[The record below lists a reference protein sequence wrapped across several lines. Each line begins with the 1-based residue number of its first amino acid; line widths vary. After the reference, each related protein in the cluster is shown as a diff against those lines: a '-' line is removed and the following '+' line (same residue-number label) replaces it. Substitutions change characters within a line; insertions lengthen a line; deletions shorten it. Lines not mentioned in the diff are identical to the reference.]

1 METGITFTFA
11 AIFLGAAL
19 LSSIALYAK
28 QPIIIAHRAW
38 RGSRAA
44 WAGRC
49 VRYGP
54 GLRRRPRGHHP
65 APVPARPR
73 YEARR
78 AMEQLAS
85 VYLVALISAV
95 VFASTGYGLS
105 LALLQWLGCHPH
117 QRRTGVFIN
126 DYRH

>member
-28 QPIIIAHRAW
+28 QPIIIAYIAL
-38 RGSRAA
+38 GMALGA
-44 WAGRC
+44 LWAGRR

-54 GLRRRPRGHHP
+54 GLRCRSRGHHP
-65 APVPARPR
+65 TLVPARPR

-78 AMEQLAS
+78 SMEQFAS
-85 VYLVALISAV
+85 VHAGG
-95 VFASTGYGLS
+95 T
-105 LALLQWLGCHPH
+105 H
-117 QRRTGVFIN
+117 QRRGVCL
-126 DYRH
+126 DRVRTEPCLWLP